1 MSLLAHTKPAMADDD
16 DDDIP
21 ADFSRSYFPEG
32 FIFGTATSA
41 YQEDI
46 KNVKNMGFDAFRF
59 SISWPRVIP
68 SGRRR
73 EGVNQ
78 QGIDFYNS
86 VIDEIIKNDLRPFV
100 TIFHW
105 DTPQALEY
113 KYGGF
118 LSPNIVDDYRDYADL
133 LFDEFGDRVKYWM
146 TFNEPWALS
155 GFAYDDGVF
164 ALGIRSLLNYTKN
177 KYDDLVIY
185 ITENGVDNANN
196 ETQPIS
202 DALKD
207 QFRID
212 YYQKHMW
219 KALESLNNDDVKL
232 GGYFAWSYLDNFEWN
247 IGYTSRFGL
256 YYVDYKNNLTRYEKD
271 SAKWFTKFLNN
282 EVSKKSLPLSKTT
295 GQVTSGKS
303 RKLGKYYIM

>member
-1 MSLLAHTKPAMADDD
+1 MQRLKVQQTYQAEDLVSGTHLRMRLQYLCVYMKRILDHSNGDVAV
-16 DDDIP
+16 
-21 ADFSRSYFPEG
+21 DFYHHFR
-32 FIFGTATSA
+32 
-41 YQEDI
+41 EDI

-68 SGRRR
+68 
-73 EGVNQ
+73 N
-78 QGIDFYNS
+78 
-86 VIDEIIKNDLRPFV
+86 LRPFV

-256 YYVDYKNNLTRYEKD
+256 YYVDYK
-271 SAKWFTKFLNN
+271 
-282 EVSKKSLPLSKTT
+282 TT
-295 GQVTSGKS
+295 
-303 RKLGKYYIM
+303 